1 MKHYEI
7 IRVRE
12 DGKVEL
18 PFEYTHELG
27 LVKGAYFLVE
37 IDTGSKE
44 VHLERIALPGK
55 RLLEVEL
62 VVEDRPGVLARV
74 SGLFGRYGINILFSE
89 SEELKELDLAAIVA
103 VLDVSNSRIPLEGLE
118 RELLKTDGVREVT
131 LKNVE

>member
-7 IRVRE
+7 VRIRE

-18 PFEYTHELG
+18 PFEYAHELG
-27 LVKGAYFLVE
+27 LVEGAYFLVE
-37 IDTGSKE
+37 IDTGLKE
-44 VHLERIALPGK
+44 AHLERIALPGK
-55 RLLEVEL
+55 KLLEVEL

-74 SGLFGRYGINILFSE
+74 SGLFGRHGANILFSE

-103 VLDVSNSRIPLEGLE
+103 VLDVSKSRVPLEELE
-118 RELLKTDGVREVT
+118 RELLKVEGVREVS

>member
-7 IRVRE
+7 IRIRE

-18 PFEYTHELG
+18 PFEYAHELG
-27 LVKGAYFLVE
+27 LVEGAYFLVE
-37 IDTGSKE
+37 IDTGLKE
-44 VHLERIALPGK
+44 AHLERIALPGK
-55 RLLEVEL
+55 KLLEVEL

-74 SGLFGRYGINILFSE
+74 SGLFGRHGANILFSE

-103 VLDVSNSRIPLEGLE
+103 VLDVSKSRVPLEELE
-118 RELLKTDGVREVT
+118 RELLKVEGVREVS